1 MLAALKKVEC
11 EVAGDVD
18 FKEGDSTQKKS
29 APKEQSEHSKKSKQ
43 TPFKLHDVMD
53 PVFEKMS
60 KTLDDNEL
68 QNKFSKWLRKSF
80 QYTEDSE
87 KNELRNKL
95 LFKCYLKEFESILE
109 NPSSLGSKEILK
121 LLRPADVIQLA
132 YWYMNHVSPLSK
144 KKVILDENL
153 CIKLITFLQ
162 PYYW

>member
-43 TPFKLHDVMD
+43 TPIKLHDVMD

-80 QYTEDSE
+80 QYTEDS
-87 KNELRNKL
+87 
-95 LFKCYLKEFESILE
+95 
-109 NPSSLGSKEILK
+109 
-121 LLRPADVIQLA
+121 
-132 YWYMNHVSPLSK
+132 
-144 KKVILDENL
+144 
-153 CIKLITFLQ
+153 
-162 PYYW
+162 